1 METWYDVLCFFI
13 ILVKQWRKLLDPEV
27 DGPKGN
33 RLENPADRVNGPKGN
48 RLENPADRIV
58 GQNGGHR
65 RDGTDE
71 TSTRMVGGAIQTSG
85 TPGTPRTISGRIICS
100 QQSGKRGIGGES
112 RAKRPSP

>member
-33 RLENPADRVNGPKGN
+33 RLENPADRVVGPKGN

-71 TSTRMVGGAIQTSG
+71 TSTMMVSRVMQTL
-85 TPGTPRTISGRIICS
+85 TISGRIICS
-100 QQSGKRGIGGES
+100 VKSGTTCLLAVWGTRTI
-112 RAKRPSP
+112 SPLT